1 MFRDHGGSFCYDPIR
16 SYSTATM
23 IHQGANGMSK
33 PDQKF
38 SFVPLSVSIDNA
50 TKMIGIGR
58 TRMYELINE
67 GTLKTVKL
75 GGRTLIRTKDIEA
88 LIDDHLAA

>member
-1 MFRDHGGSFCYDPIR
+1 
-16 SYSTATM
+16 
-23 IHQGANGMSK
+23 MSK